1 MESSSAAEMLGSVLP
16 ATTSAIKADPT
27 AALGSAVTRA
37 SELIEAHGSST
48 WLGFFARLII
58 WILQTV
64 SIILYYALKMTTI
77 SVPTLLFT
85 LFSTSL
91 TVTMNATTL
100 WVPSSRFFLCRHYTE
115 Q

>member
-1 MESSSAAEMLGSVLP
+1 MNSSITSDVLSSALT
-16 ATTSAIKADPT
+16 ATTSAAAAIKQDPT

-37 SELIEAHGSST
+37 SELLEAHSSSS
-48 WLGFFARLII
+48 WLGFFARLIF
-58 WILQTV
+58 WILQTI

-100 WVPSSRFFLCRHYTE
+100 
-115 Q
+115 

>member
-1 MESSSAAEMLGSVLP
+1 MDPSAADMLSSALP
-16 ATTSAIKADPT
+16 ATTSTIGADAT
-27 AALGSAVTRA
+27 AALGSLTRA
-37 SELIEAHGSST
+37 SELIEAHACSS
-48 WLGFFARLII
+48 WLGFFARLIF

-64 SIILYYALKMTTI
+64 STILYYALKMTTI

-100 WVPSSRFFLCRHYTE
+100 
-115 Q
+115 